1 MEHGVQ
7 SEISA
12 SEFGIVLLLLMAV
25 IIYIHA
31 AIRSRNKFKRWP
43 AYRSVFWISG
53 VFSIGVSLIGPLANQ
68 AHHNFIAHMST
79 HLLIGMLAP
88 LLLVLAS
95 PMTLL
100 LRSLSVASARKVTR
114 FLKSWPV
121 YLLSHPLTAA
131 TLNTG
136 GLFLLYRTDL
146 FVLMHEHILLYGLVH
161 FHLLAAGYLF
171 TASIIYMD
179 PVAHKASFPLRAVV
193 LVAALAAHGILSKLI
208 YASPPQTVP
217 KSEAEAGGMLMY
229 YGGDVIDALLITIFC
244 YQWFVFARPRLTAQ
258 KNG

>member
-1 MEHGVQ
+1 MERGIQ
-7 SEISA
+7 PEISA
-12 SEFGIVLLLLMAV
+12 AAFGVALLLLTV
-25 IIYIHA
+25 IVVYLHA
-31 AIRSRNKFKRWP
+31 AIQSRNKFKRWP

-53 VFSIGVSLIGPLANQ
+53 VFSIAVSLVGPLANQ

-79 HLLIGMLAP
+79 HLLIGMLSP

-100 LRSLSVASARKVTR
+100 FRSLSVASARKVTR
-114 FLKSWPV
+114 FLKSRPV
-121 YLLSHPLTAA
+121 YLLSHPFTAA
-131 TLNTG
+131 TLNIG

-146 FVLMHEHILLYGLVH
+146 FFLMHKHILLYGLVH

-171 TASIIYMD
+171 TASIIYID
-179 PVAHKASFPLRAVV
+179 PVAHKASFQLRAVV
-193 LVAALAAHGILSKLI
+193 LVSALAAHGILSKLI

-217 KSEAEAGGMLMY
+217 KSEAEMGGMLMY
-229 YGGDVIDALLITIFC
+229 YGGDAIDAVLITIFC
-244 YQWFVFARPRLTAQ
+244 YQWFVFARPRLTVQ